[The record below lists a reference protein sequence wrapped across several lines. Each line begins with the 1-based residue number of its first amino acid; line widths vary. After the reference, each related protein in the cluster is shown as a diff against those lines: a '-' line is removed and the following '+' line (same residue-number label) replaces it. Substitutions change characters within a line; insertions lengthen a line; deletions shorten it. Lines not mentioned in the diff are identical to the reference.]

1 MGWRWIGLTVRNIVL
16 FGPPGSGKGTRA
28 KIISK
33 LYGIPVITT
42 GDILRSAARN
52 QTDLGIV
59 AQGYMERG
67 DLVPDQVVNSL
78 VRERLSQPD
87 VAQGFILDGYPRSE
101 EQAKALDQI
110 LRDLGISL
118 THIIHVVLDDE
129 TIIERLSKR
138 RSCPKCGSVYHL
150 VSAPPKKDEVCDQCG
165 SKLVQREDDKEEVIK
180 HRLEVYREKTMPLL
194 NRYKGRVPILESSG
208 LIPLEKL
215 EEHLR
220 ELLD

>member
-1 MGWRWIGLTVRNIVL
+1 VIGWRWIGLTVRNIVL

-165 SKLVQREDDKEEVIK
+165 SKLVQREDDKEEVIRN
-180 HRLEVYREKTMPLL
+180 RLKVYHEQTAPLSDYYNRAGKLVQVNGDGTVDEVRE
-194 NRYKGRVPILESSG
+194 RVEDAL
-208 LIPLEKL
+208 
-215 EEHLR
+215 
-220 ELLD
+220 